1 MLRRRTSYRLY
12 VCVCLLS
19 LLIAFAS
26 LHLAVPI
33 RAQALDFQQIDA
45 YITNLM
51 QMYQV
56 PGTAIALV
64 KDGQVVYAKGYGVR
78 NVETGQ
84 PVTEN
89 TLFAIGSI
97 SKSFTAL
104 AISQLADAG
113 KIDLD
118 RTVASYLPGFALS
131 DSTATQALTVREL
144 LSQTSGL
151 PRVDDMWLP
160 GAPASHRQIVQDLTR
175 VKLTAQPG
183 VLFQYS
189 NQNYVLLGYL
199 LEQIVGQTWGSYV
212 QQHILTPLRMNA
224 SDFDIAA
231 MQHMPAHASPHIL
244 NGRTG

>member
-1 MLRRRTSYRLY
+1 MHLRTATRSFY
-12 VCVCLLS
+12 VRVCLLS
-19 LLIAFAS
+19 LWIAFAS
-26 LHLAVPI
+26 LNITAQI
-33 RAQALDFQQIDA
+33 RAQAFNFQQIDA

-51 QMYQV
+51 QMYQI

-64 KDGQVVYAKGYGVR
+64 KDGRIIYTKGYGVR

-104 AISQLADAG
+104 AISQLVDAG

-118 RTVASYLPGFALS
+118 HTVASYLPGFALS
-131 DSTATQALTVREL
+131 DSTATQTLTVREL

-160 GAPASHRQIVQDLTR
+160 GAPASRRQIVQDLAR

-189 NQNYVLLGYL
+189 NQNHVLLGYL
-199 LEQIVGQTWGSYV
+199 REQIVGQPWASHV
-212 QQHILTPLRMNA
+212 QQHSLTPLRMDA
-224 SDFDIAA
+224 SDFGIAA
-231 MQHMPAHASPHIL
+231 MQNTPDHAAPHIL
-244 NGRTG
+244 DD